1 MLSILSILKEVITP
15 SQEYMERVND
25 IIDQGGEFLGSGDYG
40 SVYLVGD
47 VVKKV
52 TSDEV
57 EIEHAEILKG
67 KKTKYFVPIIDLE
80 VVNPKLAII
89 TMPNMEPFTGEI
101 PEEFIEGL
109 EQEAQQLG
117 IDPEE
122 LDLRPDNFMKDQL
135 GNLKM
140 TDV

>member
-1 MLSILSILKEVITP
+1 MISIYNILKEVISP

-67 KKTKYFVPIIDLE
+67 KKTKYFVPILDVE

-122 LDLRPDNFMKDQL
+122 LDIRPDNFMKDQS

>member
-1 MLSILSILKEVITP
+1 MISIYNILKEVISP

-67 KKTKYFVPIIDLE
+67 RKTKYFVPIIDVE

-109 EQEAQQLG
+109 EQEAEQLG

-122 LDLRPDNFMKDQL
+122 LDIRPDNFMKDRS

>member
-1 MLSILSILKEVITP
+1 MVSILQILKEVISP
-15 SQEYMERVND
+15 SQEYQKAIESLKQ
-25 IIDQGGEFLGSGDYG
+25 QGGEYLGSGDYG

-57 EIEHAEILKG
+57 EIEHAQILKG
-67 KKTKYFVPIIDLE
+67 KKTKYFVPILDVQII
-80 VVNPKLAII
+80 NPKLGII
-89 TMPNMEPFTGEI
+89 SMPNMNTYNGEI
-101 PEEFIEGL
+101 PEEFINGL
-109 EQEAQQLG
+109 EQEAESLG

-122 LDLRPDNFMKDQL
+122 LDIRPDNFMTDSRGK
-135 GNLKM
+135 LKM

>member
-1 MLSILSILKEVITP
+1 MISLYRIIKEVISP

-57 EIEHAEILKG
+57 EIEHAQILKG
-67 KKTKYFVPIIDLE
+67 KKTKYFVPILDIE

-101 PEEFIEGL
+101 PEEFITKL
-109 EQEAQQLG
+109 EQEAESLG

-122 LDLRPDNFMKDQL
+122 LDIRPDNFMTDSS

>member
-1 MLSILSILKEVITP
+1 MISLYKLIKEVITP
-15 SQEYMERVND
+15 SQEYQERVND

-47 VVKKV
+47 KVKKV

-67 KKTKYFVPIIDLE
+67 KQTQYFVPIIDVE

-89 TMPNMEPFTGEI
+89 TMPNMKPFTGKI
-101 PEEFIEGL
+101 PEEFIINL
-109 EQEAQQLG
+109 NKEASEIG

-122 LDLRPDNFMKDQL
+122 LDIRPDNFMLDSQ

>member
-1 MLSILSILKEVITP
+1 MGILLSILKEVITP
-15 SQEYMERVND
+15 SQEYQERVND

-47 VVKKV
+47 KVKKV

-67 KKTKYFVPIIDLE
+67 KQTQYFVPIIDVE

-89 TMPNMEPFTGEI
+89 TMPNMKPFNGKV
-101 PEEFIEGL
+101 PDEFIAKL
-109 EQEAQQLG
+109 NKEAGDIG
-117 IDPEE
+117 IDPDE
-122 LDLRPDNFMKDQL
+122 LDLRPDNFMLDSQ

>member
-1 MLSILSILKEVITP
+1 MISIYDILKEVISP

-57 EIEHAEILKG
+57 EIEHAQILKG
-67 KKTKYFVPIIDLE
+67 KKTKYFVPILDIE

-89 TMPNMEPFTGEI
+89 TMPNMEPFTGEV
-101 PEEFIEGL
+101 PEEFITKL
-109 EQEAQQLG
+109 EQEAENLG

-122 LDLRPDNFMKDQL
+122 LDIRPDNFMIDSS

>member
-1 MLSILSILKEVITP
+1 MISIYNILKEVISP

-40 SVYLVGD
+40 SVYSVGD

-67 KKTKYFVPIIDLE
+67 KKTKYFVPIIGVE

-109 EQEAQQLG
+109 EQEAERLG

-122 LDLRPDNFMKDQL
+122 LDIRPDNFMKDQS

>member
-1 MLSILSILKEVITP
+1 MLSILHILKEVISP

-47 VVKKV
+47 IVKKV

-67 KKTKYFVPIIDLE
+67 KKTKYFVPIIDVE

-109 EQEAQQLG
+109 EQEAEQLG

-122 LDLRPDNFMKDQL
+122 LDIRPDNFMKDQS
-135 GNLKM
+135 GNLKI

>member
-1 MLSILSILKEVITP
+1 MISIYKILKEVITP

-109 EQEAQQLG
+109 EQEAEQLG

-122 LDLRPDNFMKDQL
+122 LDIRPDNFMKDQS

>member
-40 SVYLVGD
+40 SVYLVGG

-67 KKTKYFVPIIDLE
+67 KKTKYFVPILDVE
-80 VVNPKLAII
+80 VINPKLAII

-101 PEEFIEGL
+101 PEEFIEQL

-122 LDLRPDNFMKDQL
+122 LDIRPDNFMKDQS

>member
-1 MLSILSILKEVITP
+1 
-15 SQEYMERVND
+15 MERVND
-25 IIDQGGEFLGSGDYG
+25 IIDQGGEYLGAGDYG

-47 VVKKV
+47 IVKKV

-57 EIEHAEILKG
+57 EIEHAQILKG
-67 KKTKYFVPIIDLE
+67 KRTKYFVPILDVE

-89 TMPNMEPFTGEI
+89 SMPNMNTYNGEI
-101 PEEFIEGL
+101 PEEFINGL
-109 EQEAQQLG
+109 EQEAENLG

-122 LDLRPDNFMKDQL
+122 LDIRSDNFMTDSR

>member
-1 MLSILSILKEVITP
+1 MLSLLSILKEVITP

-67 KKTKYFVPIIDLE
+67 KKTKYFVPILDVE

-89 TMPNMEPFTGEI
+89 TMSNMEPFTGEI

-109 EQEAQQLG
+109 EQEAEQLG

-122 LDLRPDNFMKDQL
+122 LDIRPDNFMKDQS

>member
-1 MLSILSILKEVITP
+1 MISLYKLIKEVITP
-15 SQEYMERVND
+15 SQEYQERVND

-47 VVKKV
+47 KVKKV

-67 KKTKYFVPIIDLE
+67 KQTQYFVPIIDVE

-109 EQEAQQLG
+109 EQEAEQLG

-122 LDLRPDNFMKDQL
+122 LDIRPDNFMKDQS

>member
-1 MLSILSILKEVITP
+1 MISIFSLIKEVITP
-15 SQEYMERVND
+15 SQEYQERVND
-25 IIDQGGEFLGSGDYG
+25 IIDQGGEYLGSGDYG
-40 SVYLVGD
+40 SVYQVGD
-47 VVKKV
+47 KVKKV

-67 KKTKYFVPIIDLE
+67 KSTQYFVPIIDVE

-89 TMPNMEPFTGEI
+89 TMPNMKPFTGKV
-101 PEEFIEGL
+101 PDEFIAKL
-109 EQEAQQLG
+109 NKEASEIG

-122 LDLRPDNFMKDQL
+122 LDIRPDNFMLDSQ

>member
-1 MLSILSILKEVITP
+1 MISLYQIIKEVIDP
-15 SQEYMERVND
+15 SKEYKEQVD
-25 IIDQGGEFLGSGDYG
+25 YIIDQGGEFLGSGDYG

-57 EIEHAEILKG
+57 EIEHAQILKG
-67 KKTKYFVPIIDLE
+67 KKTKYFVPILDIE
-80 VVNPKLAII
+80 VINPKLAVI
-89 TMPNMEPFTGEI
+89 TMPNMDPFTGEV
-101 PEEFIEGL
+101 PEEFIANL
-109 EQEAQQLG
+109 EQEAENLG

-122 LDLRPDNFMKDQL
+122 LDIRPDNFMTDSQ

>member
-15 SQEYMERVND
+15 SQEYRERVND

-67 KKTKYFVPIIDLE
+67 KQTEYFVPIIDVE

-122 LDLRPDNFMKDQL
+122 LDIRPDNFMKDQL

>member
-1 MLSILSILKEVITP
+1 MISLYQIIKEVITP
-15 SQEYMERVND
+15 SEEYKETVNN
-25 IIDQGGEFLGSGDYG
+25 IIDQGGEFIGSGDYG

-47 VVKKV
+47 IVKKV

-57 EIEHAEILKG
+57 EIEHAEILLG
-67 KKTKYFVPIIDLE
+67 KTTEYFVPILDVE
-80 VVNPKLAII
+80 VINPKLAII

-101 PEEFIEGL
+101 PEEFIANL
-109 EQEAQQLG
+109 EQEAEDLG

-122 LDLRPDNFMKDQL
+122 LDIRPDNFMKDSS

>member
-1 MLSILSILKEVITP
+1 MVSLLNILREVITP
-15 SQEYMERVND
+15 NQEYMERVND

-40 SVYLVGD
+40 SVYLVGSI
-47 VVKKV
+47 VKKV

-67 KKTKYFVPIIDLE
+67 KKTKYFVPILDLE
-80 VVNPKLAII
+80 VVNPKLAVI
-89 TMPNMEPFTGEI
+89 TMPNMNPFTQDI
-101 PEEFIEGL
+101 PEEFIRGL
-109 EQEAQQLG
+109 EQEAQKLG

-122 LDLRPDNFMKDQL
+122 LDIRPDNFMTDQS

>member
-1 MLSILSILKEVITP
+1 VISIYKILKEVISP
-15 SQEYMERVND
+15 SQEYIERVND
-25 IIDQGGEFLGSGDYG
+25 IIDQGGEFIGSGDYG

-67 KKTKYFVPIIDLE
+67 KQTEYFVTIIDVE

-109 EQEAQQLG
+109 EQEAEQLG

-122 LDLRPDNFMKDQL
+122 LDIRPDNFMKDQS

>member
-1 MLSILSILKEVITP
+1 MISIYNILKEVISP

-40 SVYLVGD
+40 SVYLLGD
-47 VVKKV
+47 IVKKV

-67 KKTKYFVPIIDLE
+67 KKTEYFVTILDVE

-109 EQEAQQLG
+109 EQEAEQLG

-122 LDLRPDNFMKDQL
+122 LDIRPDNFMKDQS

>member
-1 MLSILSILKEVITP
+1 MISLYQIIKEVIDP
-15 SQEYMERVND
+15 SKEYKEQVD
-25 IIDQGGEFLGSGDYG
+25 YIIDQGGEFLGSGDYG

-57 EIEHAEILKG
+57 EIEHAQILKG
-67 KKTKYFVPIIDLE
+67 KKTKYFVPILDIE
-80 VVNPKLAII
+80 VINPKLAVI
-89 TMPNMEPFTGEI
+89 TMPNMDPFTGEV
-101 PEEFIEGL
+101 PEEFIANL
-109 EQEAQQLG
+109 EQEAENLG

-122 LDLRPDNFMKDQL
+122 LDIRPGNFMTDSQ

>member
-1 MLSILSILKEVITP
+1 MISLLNIIKEVLTP
-15 SQEYMERVND
+15 SPDYLREIEK
-25 IIDQGGEFLGSGDYG
+25 IKEEGGIFLGSGDYG
-40 SVYLVGD
+40 SVYQVGD

-57 EIEHAEILKG
+57 ELEHAEILKG
-67 KKTKYFVPIIDLE
+67 KTTKYFIPILDVE
-80 VVNPKLAII
+80 VINPKLGII
-89 TMPNMEPFTGEI
+89 TMPDMEPFAGEI

-109 EQEAQQLG
+109 EQEAEQLG
-117 IDPEE
+117 IDPDE
-122 LDLRPDNFMKDQL
+122 LDIRPDNFMVDRK

>member
-122 LDLRPDNFMKDQL
+122 LDLRPDNFLKDQL

>member
-1 MLSILSILKEVITP
+1 MISIYNILKEVISP

-67 KKTKYFVPIIDLE
+67 KQTEYFVPIIDIE

-109 EQEAQQLG
+109 EQEAERLG

-122 LDLRPDNFMKDQL
+122 LDIRPDNFMKDQS

>member
-1 MLSILSILKEVITP
+1 MISIYGILKEVISP

-67 KKTKYFVPIIDLE
+67 KKTKYFVPILDIE

-101 PEEFIEGL
+101 PEEFIAKL
-109 EQEAQQLG
+109 EQEAENLG

-122 LDLRPDNFMKDQL
+122 LDIRPDNFMIDSS

>member
-1 MLSILSILKEVITP
+1 MISIYKILKEVISP
-15 SQEYMERVND
+15 SQEYIERVND
-25 IIDQGGEFLGSGDYG
+25 IIDQGGEFIGSGDYG

-67 KKTKYFVPIIDLE
+67 KQTEYFVTIIDVE

-109 EQEAQQLG
+109 EQEAEQLG

-122 LDLRPDNFMKDQL
+122 LDIRPDNFMKDQS

>member
-1 MLSILSILKEVITP
+1 MISIYDILKEVISP

-57 EIEHAEILKG
+57 EIEHAQILKG
-67 KKTKYFVPIIDLE
+67 KKTKYFVPILDIE

-89 TMPNMEPFTGEI
+89 SMPNMEPFTGEV
-101 PEEFIEGL
+101 PEEFITKL
-109 EQEAQQLG
+109 EQEAENLG

-122 LDLRPDNFMKDQL
+122 LDIRPDNFMIDSS

>member
-1 MLSILSILKEVITP
+1 MISIYNILKEVITP
-15 SQEYMERVND
+15 SQEYKERVND

-67 KKTKYFVPIIDLE
+67 KKTKYFVPILDIE
-80 VVNPKLAII
+80 VANPKLAII

-101 PEEFIEGL
+101 PEEFIIKL
-109 EQEAQQLG
+109 EQEAESLG

-122 LDLRPDNFMKDQL
+122 LDIRPDNFMIDNS

>member
-1 MLSILSILKEVITP
+1 MLKLVDLLKEVIAPTLKYR
-15 SQEYMERVND
+15 ELVDYM
-25 IIDQGGEFLGSGDYG
+25 IDQGGEFLGSGDYG

-67 KKTKYFVPIIDLE
+67 KKTEYFVPILDVE
-80 VVNPKLAII
+80 VFNPKLAVI

-101 PEEFIEGL
+101 PKEFIKGL
-109 EQEAQQLG
+109 EQEAEQLG

-122 LDLRPDNFMKDQL
+122 LDIRPDNFMKDQS

>member
-1 MLSILSILKEVITP
+1 MISIYSILKEVITP

-122 LDLRPDNFMKDQL
+122 LDIRPDNFMKDQS

>member
-1 MLSILSILKEVITP
+1 MISIYKILKEVITP
-15 SQEYMERVND
+15 TQEYMERVND
-25 IIDQGGEFLGSGDYG
+25 IIDQGGEFIGSGDYG

-67 KKTKYFVPIIDLE
+67 KQTEYFVPIIDVE

-109 EQEAQQLG
+109 EQEAEQLG

-122 LDLRPDNFMKDQL
+122 LDIRPDNFMKDQS